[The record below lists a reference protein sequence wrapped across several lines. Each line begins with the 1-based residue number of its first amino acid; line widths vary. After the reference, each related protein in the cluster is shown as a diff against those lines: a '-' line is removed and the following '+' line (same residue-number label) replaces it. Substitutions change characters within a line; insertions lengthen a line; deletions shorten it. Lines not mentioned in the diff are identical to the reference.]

1 MTRNA
6 FDTTIDATYSDSG
19 TDASVKIH
27 QALHDAIATFLNN
40 FDAAIGAGTARQLLG
55 QDATL
60 GYTPISLLSTDN
72 PGVVTNS
79 QSGTSYTLVLADAGK
94 CVELTNGSAVTLTVP
109 PNSSVAF
116 PTGTVI
122 TGRQYGAG
130 QVTITPG
137 SGVTLRSRG
146 AALKTAGT
154 YAEFAMTKR
163 GTDEWVISGDVTT

>member
-1 MTRNA
+1 MTRYA
-6 FDTTIDATYSDSG
+6 LDTTIDATYSDSG

-27 QALHDAIATFLNN
+27 QALHDTEDAFINN
-40 FDAAIGAGTARQLLG
+40 FDDALGAASDRQVLMW
-55 QDATL
+55 DATL
-60 GYTPISLLSTDN
+60 GYTPRSLLSTDN
-72 PGVVTNS
+72 PAVVTNS
-79 QSGTSYTLVLADAGK
+79 QSGTSYTLVLGDAGK
-94 CVELTNGSAVTLTVP
+94 VVELTNGSAVTLTVP

-122 TGRQYGAG
+122 AGRQYGAG